1 VLGLASEHRMNT
13 PGTLGGA
20 NWAWRFTWDMVGTEP
35 GRVLGMLTAASGRG
49 SFALLGVGVPAKAK
63 VPVDY

>member
-1 VLGLASEHRMNT
+1 MNT

-49 SFALLGVGVPAKAK
+49 SFALLGVGVPAQAK